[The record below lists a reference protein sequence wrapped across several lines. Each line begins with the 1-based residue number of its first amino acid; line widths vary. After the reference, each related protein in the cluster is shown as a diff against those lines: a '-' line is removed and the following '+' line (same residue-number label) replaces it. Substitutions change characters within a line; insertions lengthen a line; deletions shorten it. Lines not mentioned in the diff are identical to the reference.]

1 MKISTK
7 GRYGLRAMV
16 DLATHS
22 DQKPISLGNIASRQ
36 GVSINYLEQAFALLK
51 KAKLV
56 KGTKGP
62 SGGYQLGKA
71 PEVMKVIE
79 ILEVLEGN
87 LCIEEPEVDDG
98 DDLMRCCIKKLVWQ
112 PIDEEFQEALTDMT
126 LQDLLEDY
134 YQQKECEGF
143 MFYI

>member
-16 DLATHS
+16 DLAIHS
-22 DQKPISLGNIASRQ
+22 DKRPISLGSIAARQ

-56 KGTKGP
+56 KGIKGS
-62 SGGYQLGKA
+62 SGGYQLGKI
-71 PEVMKVIE
+71 PEKMKVIE
-79 ILEVLEGN
+79 ILKVLEGGIG
-87 LCIEEPEVDDG
+87 IEEAEPNEEDN
-98 DDLMRCCIKKLVWQ
+98 LMRHCIKKLVWQ
-112 PIDEEFQEALTDMT
+112 PIDDQLQEALTHIT
-126 LQDLLEDY
+126 LQDLVDDY
-134 YQQKECEGF
+134 YQQKECEGL